1 MPRDASRRLAE
12 FAAALQW
19 DHGRWLWLLVILLIL
34 SLVLGLGDNVTELLR
49 YDRSAIAAGGWWRLL
64 TAHAVHLDAHHLVLN
79 ALGLV
84 LVWSLFAQDYDAVDW
99 CCIVLSGALAISAGL
114 WWLSP
119 RVIWYVGASG
129 VLHSVMAAGTVKHF
143 VERAWDRW
151 ILLLGVAGKLAYEQL
166 AGSAQPL
173 VVVDAHL
180 YGALAGY
187 AVGAVLCGRM
197 AIIRHRTGA

>member
-1 MPRDASRRLAE
+1 
-12 FAAALQW
+12 
-19 DHGRWLWLLVILLIL
+19 
-34 SLVLGLGDNVTELLR
+34 
-49 YDRSAIAAGGWWRLL
+49 
-64 TAHAVHLDAHHLVLN
+64 
-79 ALGLV
+79 
-84 LVWSLFAQDYDAVDW
+84 
-99 CCIVLSGALAISAGL
+99 
-114 WWLSP
+114 
-119 RVIWYVGASG
+119 VIWYVGASG

-166 AGSAQPL
+166 AGAAQPL

-197 AIIRHRTGA
+197 AIIRHRTRA